1 MAMNPNVWGP
11 HYWFVLHTIA
21 LTYPLKPNDIS
32 KKKYYNFIN
41 DLPLFIPHTESAKT
55 FSNLL
60 DKYPVTPYLD
70 SRASFNKWVH
80 FVHNKIN
87 LINGSE
93 EINMTEAMNRYN
105 DLYKPKSQEIIDNL
119 RFKEQMITMGVIC
132 SLSIL
137 CVIAYRS

>member
-1 MAMNPNVWGP
+1 MGLNYNVWLP
-11 HYWFVLHTIA
+11 KLKFTLQTIA
-21 LTYPLKPNDIS
+21 ITYPAKPNDVS
-32 KKKYYNFIN
+32 KRKYYDLVQN
-41 DLPLFIPHTESAKT
+41 LPLFFPHDPIGKN
-55 FSNLL
+55 FLKML